1 MVEDRSAASPPPPPQ
16 SSTPRSSTEGAY
28 ERMPRV
34 TEGRILAGVCTGVG
48 RATGVDPVV
57 IRVGFGILM
66 LAHGQGL
73 VLYIAAA
80 LLMPGRPQDL
90 APAEQLFRR
99 RFDKAAVLSILGALM
114 CLGFALSMA
123 GGAVFGDALAIF
135 TVFGLVLLVSHARGV
150 DLAAAART
158 FPERLQGHP
167 LDQPYRGAAGTA
179 GAAGAES
186 TGISLDKLGRTPG
199 GLPEGM
205 IDLAA
210 LGGTPHAGT
219 RPVDDGPVDTL
230 PADTQPAGTRPA
242 AERAAPSMKARS
254 AGAAAAIRKQ
264 QGPPLTQIT
273 LLAAM
278 AAGAA
283 MIPVAGGHP
292 APQNGIIIASVAL
305 AVIGGGLLL
314 GGWFRARGLAT
325 AGTVLTLSLLAGSAA
340 TEVPR
345 DARYGEIKWR
355 PTDATRTEQA
365 YKVAVGS
372 AVLDLTALPM
382 KPGERITINVD
393 VLLGGLKV
401 KLPPKA
407 RVELDA
413 QIGLGDMSVDLR
425 TISGPRAKV
434 NEVLPPLDGTTV
446 NPPVISLRIRGK
458 VGEIQVDH
466 V

>member
-1 MVEDRSAASPPPPPQ
+1 MVEDHSAASPPPPPQ
-16 SSTPRSSTEGAY
+16 SSRAQPTPGAY

-34 TEGRILAGVCTGVG
+34 TEGRILAGVCTGIG

-57 IRVGFGILM
+57 MRVAFGILM
-66 LAHGQGL
+66 LAHGQGIL
-73 VLYIAAA
+73 LYIAAA
-80 LLMPGRPQDL
+80 LFMPGRPQNL

-99 RFDKAAVLSILGALM
+99 RFDKAAVLSVLGGLM
-114 CLGFALSMA
+114 CLGFTLSMA

-150 DLAAAART
+150 DLVAAART

-167 LDQPYRGAAGTA
+167 LNQPYQGAAAPST
-179 GAAGAES
+179 AGAES
-186 TGISLDKLGRTPG
+186 TRISLDKLDRTPG

-205 IDLAA
+205 IDLAT
-210 LGGTPHAGT
+210 LGGTPPADSQPT
-219 RPVDDGPVDTL
+219 DTL
-230 PADTQPAGTRPA
+230 PADTRPA
-242 AERAAPSMKARS
+242 AERSVPPMKAWP

-264 QGPPLTQIT
+264 HGPPPLTQIT

-283 MIPVAGGHP
+283 MIPVASGHP
-292 APQNGIIIASVAL
+292 APQNAVIVASAAL

-325 AGTVLTLSLLAGSAA
+325 AGTLLTLSLLAGSAA

-355 PTDATRTEQA
+355 PTDGTRTEQD

-382 KPGERITINVD
+382 KAGERITINVE

-401 KLPPKA
+401 KLPPTV

-434 NEVLPPLDGTTV
+434 NEVLPPKDGTTV
-446 NPPVISLRIRGK
+446 NPPVITLRIRGK